1 MLSKIKNLIK
11 KNEFI
16 FLILKFFVN
25 LIRTSLNFILRN
37 KSLININSYSKNHQK
52 IFILDTRIHSIIFD
66 SVVLLIRG
74 SNFFYNDEWEL
85 IIYEDNN
92 YRYGSHN
99 INEELY
105 SNSLIN
111 IFLQSL
117 LILPNSPKSIKF
129 INNSYEL
136 LKIIK
141 NSKKLFPEGY
151 NFLRDKNPRPYLLK
165 DFNEKDF
172 ENFKI
177 NQPILKAKKFHT
189 EIFENYLDYRNIKQY
204 ITVTIRNKN
213 YGNEE
218 WNTNL
223 EDLKIYYEFIKKNN
237 LENLD
242 ILIIPDTQKDVS
254 KEIINFIRNN
264 NLKYHLFHHGSFSI
278 PMRFLAYSNSS
289 FNFCHSNGP
298 TTLLFFI
305 KNNTFNIQKDPN
317 QSDDNDYFI
326 KKFNNEIFKD
336 KKYINFKKHT
346 LAKNKT

>member
-11 KNEFI
+11 ENKFI
-16 FLILKFFVN
+16 FFILKFFV
-25 LIRTSLNFILRN
+25 SLMRNSFNFLLRN
-37 KSLININSYSKNHQK
+37 KSLININNFSKKHKN

-74 SNFFYNDEWEL
+74 SNFFYNDKWEL
-85 IIYEDNN
+85 IIYEDDD
-92 YRYGSHN
+92 YRYGSHA
-99 INEELY
+99 INEEVY

-117 LILPNSPKSIKF
+117 LILPNPPKTIKT

-136 LKIIK
+136 LQIIK

-151 NFLRDKNPRPYLLK
+151 NFLKDKNPRPYLVS

-172 ENFKI
+172 NNFKI

-189 EIFENYLDYRNIKQY
+189 QIFKNYLDYRDIKKY
-204 ITVTIRNKN
+204 ITLTIRNKN

-242 ILIIPDTQKDVS
+242 ILLIPDTQQDVS
-254 KEIINFIRNN
+254 KEIINFIEKN
-264 NLKYHLFHHGSFSI
+264 NLKYHIFHHGSYSI
-278 PMRFLAYSNSS
+278 PMRFLAYSNAS
-289 FNFCHSNGP
+289 FNLCHSNGP
-298 TTLLFFI
+298 TILLFFL

-317 QSDDNDYFI
+317 QSNDNDNFI
-326 KKFNNEIFKD
+326 KKFNSEIFKD
-336 KKYINFKKHT
+336 RKYINFKKNT
-346 LAKNKT
+346 LIENKK